1 MYNVG
6 ESGRAA
12 DAHVYTHSTSLADL
26 ILPHTRRKR
35 ARTVRERP
43 WIALGVGLH

>member
-12 DAHVYTHSTSLADL
+12 DAYVYMRPSLADP
-26 ILPHTRRKR
+26 ILPHTFTKR